1 MSRLRRRHPADRVHH
16 GAGADAVQDYPAL
29 ADRLGCD
36 PVEITVEREF
46 EALLSKASPIQR
58 RRFQKRLGNSG
69 DEAEEQVVA

>member
-1 MSRLRRRHPADRVHH
+1 
-16 GAGADAVQDYPAL
+16 
-29 ADRLGCD
+29 
-36 PVEITVEREF
+36 VEREF